1 MNSISKEIFKK
12 SKNWSY
18 DLAAIF
24 VLYETY
30 TCTLLDIDYTPV
42 FKSLG
47 VKLKSSLDFRLFIIY
62 MWILACNGK

>member
-12 SKNWSY
+12 SKNYNY

-42 FKSLG
+42 FKSIG
-47 VKLKSSLDFRLFIIY
+47 V
-62 MWILACNGK
+62 

>member
-12 SKNWSY
+12 SKNYSY
-18 DLAAIF
+18 DLAAIV

-42 FKSLG
+42 FKSIG
-47 VKLKSSLDFRLFIIY
+47 V
-62 MWILACNGK
+62 